1 MRFNLSLFEECRGLY
16 RYRRSKASVRF
27 SRAHPGSMAYGV
39 QVPGVALR
47 LYPRQMSGTL
57 RARSGWCD
65 GACNQRRRRGW
76 TTGFFRTTPA
86 TRHAMN
92 RSGKDVPK
100 SSIWAR
106 GIKAEP
112 ATGTGLDSFARPRRL
127 LDVALQHGD
136 QFA

>member
-1 MRFNLSLFEECRGLY
+1 MRLNLSLFEECRGLY

-76 TTGFFRTTPA
+76 TTGVCEDG

-92 RSGKDVPK
+92 RHGKGVPK

-106 GIKAEP
+106 GIKAGP
-112 ATGTGLDSFARPRRL
+112 ATGTGLDSFARPRRYST
-127 LDVALQHGD
+127 
-136 QFA
+136 